1 MYMLSSWYT
10 DLMDI
15 YRVTDTGGAV
25 TRQTLT
31 LIQSDVPCRVYSS
44 QTNNLAINPTA
55 ATANKNDKL
64 SCGVDVDVRAGD
76 TLMITRGGALNRG
89 RAPVRYIASQP
100 QAFFDPVGGAL
111 TGLEHLE
118 VGLKE
123 DNVNAGGIPRTQETT
138 PADGKLGAA
147 AVMSVTVGQEIE

>member
-1 MYMLSSWYT
+1 MYMLSNWYT

-100 QAFFDPVGGAL
+100 QAFFDPVGGVL